1 MEEIAQ
7 KYFAVILGIVLIK
20 ENHVKKLKRYLCC
33 AISTCLIAQF
43 AFAGNEH
50 STSSIVNQQSN
61 SIESPI
67 PQYLQRQP
75 KRVRAIPPPRD
86 GMHLVM
92 LGTRAG
98 PFPSLRA
105 ATSTALVVDG
115 QVYVV
120 DAGSGLV
127 QRFYESGLNF
137 GDVRGIFITHL
148 HSDHVDDL
156 YPFVNTNFPN
166 WKYGKQ
172 KIALIGPDRADSN
185 GKLGSDAGFGHLPN
199 TQLIHPEDPT
209 PGIKE
214 LMQHHFAANAYDMN
228 NAIHTVRRSDD
239 HPRDLTGTNG
249 PGMLNIMALPAPK
262 SASPSNMSPKM
273 NPIPVYQDDYVK
285 VTAVLA
291 QHPMVYPAWSYRF
304 DTKYGSVTFSGDTA
318 PNDNLLRLGHNTDI
332 LINEVMDV
340 KAALAVFAGTAIEK
354 TMTTQILDGH
364 TAITSGIDPRNHQNT
379 LGVGAFAAKMGA
391 KGLVLHHIWPD
402 NEKITSDY
410 LQTTAG
416 HEFKG
421 PVHAS
426 EDLDVIN
433 VSEFI
438 KDKSNNHKK

>member
-1 MEEIAQ
+1 M
-7 KYFAVILGIVLIK
+7 KNFRK
-20 ENHVKKLKRYLCC
+20 YLCIAVSSC
-33 AISTCLIAQF
+33 LFAQSTF
-43 AFAGNEH
+43 AE
-50 STSSIVNQQSN
+50 TSKLNQQSGGDRVQT
-61 SIESPI
+61 SAAPS
-67 PQYLQRQP
+67 YLQRQP
-75 KRVRAIPPPRD
+75 KRVQATPPPRD

-156 YPFVNTNFPN
+156 YPFVNVNFPH

-172 KIALIGPDRADSN
+172 TIALIGPDRADSN

-214 LMQHHFAANAYDMN
+214 LMKLHFAANAYDMN
-228 NAIHTVRRSDD
+228 NAIHTVRRAND

-249 PGMLNIMALPAPK
+249 QGMLNIMALPAPK
-262 SASPSNMSPKM
+262 NASPSNMSPDMK
-273 NPIPVYQDDYVK
+273 PITVYQDDYVK
-285 VTAVLA
+285 VTAALA

-318 PNDNLLRLGHNTDI
+318 PNNNLLRLGKNTDI

-340 KAALAVFAGTAIEK
+340 KSALAVFAGTPLEK

-364 TAITSGIDPRNHQNT
+364 TAIISGTDPRNQKAT
-379 LGVGAFAAKMGA
+379 LGVGAFAEKMGA

-402 NEKITSDY
+402 NEKITSEY
-410 LQTTAG
+410 LQSKAG
-416 HEFKG
+416 SEFKG

-433 VSEFI
+433 VAEFL
-438 KDKSNNHKK
+438 KNSTKTQSK

>member
-1 MEEIAQ
+1 MI
-7 KYFAVILGIVLIK
+7 
-20 ENHVKKLKRYLCC
+20 NLKSYLCT
-33 AISTCLIAQF
+33 AIAACLITQSS
-43 AFAGNEH
+43 FAGNESSVNNAVEKSSVSVA
-50 STSSIVNQQSN
+50 STT
-61 SIESPI
+61 PH
-67 PQYLQRQP
+67 YLQRQP
-75 KRVRAIPPPRD
+75 KRVRATPPPRE
-86 GMHLVM
+86 GLYLVM

-115 QVYVV
+115 RVYVI

-137 GDVRGIFITHL
+137 GDVQGIFITHL

-156 YPFVNTNFPN
+156 YPFVNVNFPN

-172 KIALIGPDRADSN
+172 KIALIGPDRADAN
-185 GKLGSDAGFGHLPN
+185 GKLDSDAGFGHLPN
-199 TQLIHPEDPT
+199 TKLIHAEDPT

-249 PGMLNIMALPAPK
+249 PGMLDIQALPAPK
-262 SASPSNMSPKM
+262 NSSPSNMSPKM
-273 NPIPVYQDDYVK
+273 KPIQVYQDDYVK
-285 VTAVLA
+285 VTAALA

-318 PNDNLLRLGHNTDI
+318 PNDNLMQLGRNTDI
-332 LINEVMDV
+332 LINEVMDIN
-340 KAALAVFAGTAIEK
+340 AALAVFAGTAIEK

-364 TAITSGIDPRNHQNT
+364 TAITSGVDPRSHKAT

-391 KGLVLHHIWPD
+391 KGLVLNHIWPD
-402 NEKITSDY
+402 NEKITSEY
-410 LQTTAG
+410 LQTTAER
-416 HEFKG
+416 EFKG

-426 EDLDVIN
+426 EDLDLIN
-433 VSEFI
+433 ISEFL
-438 KDKSNNHKK
+438 KSRSAK

>member
-1 MEEIAQ
+1 M
-7 KYFAVILGIVLIK
+7 KNL
-20 ENHVKKLKRYLCC
+20 KKYLCV
-33 AISTCLIAQF
+33 AISTCFIGQLSF
-43 AFAGNEH
+43 AADEQAFNR
-50 STSSIVNQQSN
+50 TDTQSK
-61 SIESPI
+61 SLKSATPS
-67 PQYLQRQP
+67 YLQRQA
-75 KRVRAIPPPRD
+75 KRVRATPPPRT
-86 GMHLVM
+86 GMYLVM

-115 QVYVV
+115 QVYVI

-156 YPFVNTNFPN
+156 YPFVNVNFPN

-172 KIALIGPDRADSN
+172 EIVLVGPDRADSN
-185 GKLGSDAGFGHLPN
+185 GKLGDDAGFGHLPN
-199 TQLIHPEDPT
+199 TKLIHAEDPT

-214 LMQHHFAANAYDMN
+214 LMQLHFAANAYDMN
-228 NAIHTVRRSDD
+228 NAIHTVRRADD

-249 PGMLNIMALPAPK
+249 QGMLNIMALPAPK
-262 SASPSNMSPKM
+262 NASPSNMSPVM
-273 NPIPVYQDDYVK
+273 NPIQVYQDDYVK
-285 VTAVLA
+285 VTAALA
-291 QHPMVYPAWSYRF
+291 QHPLVYPAWSYRF

-318 PNDNLLRLGHNTDI
+318 PNENLLRLGKNTDI

-340 KAALAVFAGTAIEK
+340 NAAVAVFAGTPLEK

-364 TAITSGIDPRNHQNT
+364 TAIISGTDPRNRKAT
-379 LGVGAFAAKMGA
+379 LGVGAFATKMGA
-391 KGLVLHHIWPD
+391 KGLVLNHIWPD
-402 NEKITSDY
+402 NEKINSEY

-416 HEFKG
+416 REFKG

-433 VSEFI
+433 IAEFI
-438 KDKSNNHKK
+438 QNQGNIHKK

>member
-1 MEEIAQ
+1 MSCTRHYSDHEI
-7 KYFAVILGIVLIK
+7 KGI
-20 ENHVKKLKRYLCC
+20 NVKNLKKYLCI
-33 AISTCLIAQF
+33 AISTCLMSQSVLAD
-43 AFAGNEH
+43 ER
-50 STSSIVNQQSN
+50 STGSQN
-61 SIESPI
+61 SQVKSAEAS
-67 PQYLQRQP
+67 YLQRQP
-75 KRVRAIPPPRD
+75 KRVRATPPPRS
-86 GMHLVM
+86 GMYLIM

-115 QVYVV
+115 QVYVI

-156 YPFVNTNFPN
+156 YPFVNVNFPN
-166 WKYGKQ
+166 WRYGKQ
-172 KIALIGPDRADSN
+172 TIALVGPDRADSN
-185 GKLGSDAGFGHLPN
+185 GHLDSDAGFGHLPN

-214 LMQHHFAANAYDMN
+214 LMKLHFAANAYDMN
-228 NAIHTVRRSDD
+228 NAIHTVRRADD

-249 PGMLNIMALPAPK
+249 QGMLNIMALPAPK
-262 SASPSNMSPKM
+262 NASPNHISPEMSP
-273 NPIPVYQDDYVK
+273 IAVYQDDYVK
-285 VTAVLA
+285 VTAALA

-318 PNDNLLRLGHNTDI
+318 PNNNLILLGKNTDI

-340 KAALAVFAGTAIEK
+340 KAALAVFAGTPLEK

-364 TAITSGIDPRNHQNT
+364 TAVISGTDPRNQKAT

-391 KGLVLHHIWPD
+391 KGLVLNHIWPD
-402 NEKITSDY
+402 NEKVTSEY
-410 LQTTAG
+410 LQSMATR
-416 HEFKG
+416 EFKG

-433 VSEFI
+433 VAEFL
-438 KDKSNNHKK
+438 KSRAQQK